1 MYLKKIIERSFFLT
15 HSRDSYR
22 DVLIQVKHLLEFDN
36 SMFLFVKDKYDQR
49 AKSSKMKKRI
59 TILGAGLSGLL
70 TGYRLK
76 KLGFEIQILE
86 ARNRLGGRISTVI
99 SDDNTLVEMGATWFG
114 EQHTN
119 LLALLKE
126 LELSYFEQFMK
137 GTAYF
142 EAFSM
147 APAQIIEIPTDNPSY
162 RIVGGTLAMIIKLA
176 ESFDENEIILKKQ
189 VKELDFNDN
198 IVKIITQ
205 NKIYEADMV
214 ISTLPPALLVHSIV
228 FRPEISSKL
237 MSIAARTH
245 TWMQDAIKVALVYE
259 NPFWKHKNISGTL
272 FSNVGPITEFYDQ
285 SDAENTKYALCGFIN
300 SRYAQFSAAERKE
313 KILSQLERLLGREA
327 LKYKS
332 YEEVI
337 WSEEV
342 FTKDKMQENIFVYPH
357 QNNGNVIFSSA
368 YFNERFYVSG
378 SETSQCFPGYME
390 GAIFSCNKL
399 VSKIIG

>member
-1 MYLKKIIERSFFLT
+1 
-15 HSRDSYR
+15 
-22 DVLIQVKHLLEFDN
+22 
-36 SMFLFVKDKYDQR
+36 MFLCVKNVHNELKYQ
-49 AKSSKMKKRI
+49 MKQRI
-59 TILGAGLSGLL
+59 TILGAGLAGLL

-76 KLGFEIQILE
+76 KLGFEIRILE
-86 ARNRLGGRISTVI
+86 ARNRLGGRISTVV
-99 SDDNTLVEMGATWFG
+99 SDNNTLVEMGATWFG

-119 LLALLKE
+119 LLALLEE

-147 APAQIIEIPTDNPSY
+147 SPPQIIEIPTDNPSY
-162 RIVGGTLAMIIKLA
+162 RIMGGTFALINKLA
-176 ESFDENEIILKKQ
+176 EFFNENEIILNEQ

-205 NKIYEADMV
+205 DKIFEANIV
-214 ISTLPPALLVHSIV
+214 ISTLPPALLVNSIM
-228 FRPEISSKL
+228 FRPQISSEL
-237 MSIAARTH
+237 SSIAERTH

-259 NPFWKHKNISGTL
+259 TPFWKHKNISGTL

-300 SRYAQFSAAERKE
+300 SSYAQFSATERKE
-313 KILSQLERLLGREA
+313 KILSQLERLLGNEA

-342 FTKDKMQENIFVYPH
+342 FTKNKMQENIFVYPH
-357 QNNGNVIFSSA
+357 QNNGNAIFSPA
-368 YFNERFYVSG
+368 YFNERFYISG
-378 SETSQCFPGYME
+378 SETSQYFPGYME
-390 GAIFSCNKL
+390 GTIFSSNKL
-399 VSKIIG
+399 VSKIIR